1 MGQAQHSR
9 SHTGRKPNRV
19 TARELVSAC
28 TLVLALGML
37 IWLKLRLVANVPR
50 TAYAQPTQQLDHQP
64 AATQGHRQ
72 PASHRLEPALAQ
84 PNQD

>member
-1 MGQAQHSR
+1 MGQGQSSQVGSQQAQR
-9 SHTGRKPNRV
+9 PIAPEAARKPNRV

-50 TAYAQPTQQLDHQP
+50 TAYAQPMQQI
-64 AATQGHRQ
+64 
-72 PASHRLEPALAQ
+72 EPAKPETAKAEDTQ
-84 PNQD
+84 P

>member
-1 MGQAQHSR
+1 MGQGQTSHSR
-9 SHTGRKPNRV
+9 STTGRRPNRI

-50 TAYAQPTQQLDHQP
+50 TAYAQPTQQVEKQQP
-64 AATQGHRQ
+64 QSPIAAPDTHER
-72 PASHRLEPALAQ
+72 
-84 PNQD
+84 

>member
-1 MGQAQHSR
+1 MGQSAPHRPSR
-9 SHTGRKPNRV
+9 GKRPNRI

-50 TAYAQPTQQLDHQP
+50 TAYAQPAQQVEHEAKPPQQQP
-64 AATQGHRQ
+64 VRQ
-72 PASHRLEPALAQ
+72 Q
-84 PNQD
+84 KD

>member
-19 TARELVSAC
+19 TTRELVSAC

-50 TAYAQPTQQLDHQP
+50 TAYAQPTQQLDQSPAVSRQQP
-64 AATQGHRQ
+64 
-72 PASHRLEPALAQ
+72 PASHRSEPALAQ